1 MNKLLYNINTKRLE
15 KVDEK
20 TLLQIKNY
28 NGINGTFTYT
38 IMSVIMIPV
47 YKVTHELWHELW
59 HELAFH
65 TQTNFA

>member
-1 MNKLLYNINTKRLE
+1 MA
-15 KVDEK
+15 
-20 TLLQIKNY
+20 
-28 NGINGTFTYT
+28 